1 LKKHKITQKLR
12 SDILGN
18 KYPCFENEFID
29 LDQVADN
36 YAKFTH
42 LKYVAYFGEKAQ
54 QHEWACNIF
63 DDLNDAE
70 GSEIAWALIALI
82 EGKLEHIDQFFFF
95 AAGPLEDLIA
105 DFGPQF
111 IDRIETRWRQSKR
124 FRVLIAGVWPQGKSH
139 TEIWARIEKLQELG
153 PNDETGYDIN

>member
-1 LKKHKITQKLR
+1 MKKFAITQNLK
-12 SDILGN
+12 SDVLGN
-18 KYPCFENEFID
+18 NYPCLINGFID
-29 LDQVADN
+29 LEQIADN

-42 LKYVAYFGEKAQ
+42 LAYVAYFGDKAQ
-54 QHEWACNIF
+54 QHEWACDIF
-63 DDLNDAE
+63 HDLNDAE
-70 GSEIAWALIALI
+70 GSEIVWALIEII
-82 EGKLEHIDQFFFF
+82 EERLEHLSQFFFF

-124 FRVLIAGVWPQGKSH
+124 FRVLIAGVWPLGKSH